1 MNNNLLSNNFLRL
14 VKIMDELREQCPW
27 DKKQTIHSLRPMTIE
42 ELYELTE
49 AITNEDWDNI
59 KEELGD
65 VLLHIL
71 FYSRIAKEEN
81 KFLLNDVIDT
91 ICEKLIT
98 RHPHIYADIKVNN
111 EEDVKRNWEKI
122 KLKEGK
128 KKSVLAGV
136 PNALPAVIKATRIQ
150 DKAKQIGF
158 EWDNKED
165 VWKKVKEELNELQ
178 EAIDSKKQTDIEE
191 EFGDVFFSL
200 INYARFLKIDA
211 EGALE
216 KTNQKFIYR
225 FTSMEQ
231 IAELRKKNLADMSLE
246 EMDAIWNEVKNKK

>member
-1 MNNNLLSNNFLRL
+1 
-14 VKIMDELREQCPW
+14 
-27 DKKQTIHSLRPMTIE
+27 
-42 ELYELTE
+42 
-49 AITNEDWDNI
+49 
-59 KEELGD
+59 LGD

-216 KTNQKFIYR
+216 KTNQKFKNR
-225 FTSMEQ
+225 FQQ
-231 IAELRKKNLADMSLE
+231 IEAIAKTQGKSLTDMSLE
-246 EMDAIWNEVKNKK
+246 EMDAIWNKIKKLPNNT

>member
-1 MNNNLLSNNFLRL
+1 MNKNLLSNNFLRL